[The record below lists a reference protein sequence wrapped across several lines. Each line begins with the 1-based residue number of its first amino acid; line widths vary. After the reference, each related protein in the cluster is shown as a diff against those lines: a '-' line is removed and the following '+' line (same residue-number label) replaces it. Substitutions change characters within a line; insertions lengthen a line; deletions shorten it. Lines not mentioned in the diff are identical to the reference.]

1 MHYRSVWSTFI
12 IYSSSSCCPVRAV
25 EPARP
30 TIEVRVFWVVWVC
43 ARSMRTLRNISY
55 ICQCRQVR
63 TSIIYHNRWSH
74 RDLYSVRCVHPSKS
88 TLLTAATLVLPEG
101 HRRIYFAKKVA
112 RARATIRSLI
122 WADICSRPMHY
133 LYELDHHARVIP
145 RIIVLAIRQCIY
157 SMNFKALTT
166 HKHFPILANKKDD
179 ESWQKWRDIFTNR
192 GMLWHKARRVT
203 LKSFEK
209 IQKGWCRDDWQS
221 KKKKKNNLF
230 LGDRWR

>member
-88 TLLTAATLVLPEG
+88 TLLTRQHSYYRRVIGGYTL
-101 HRRIYFAKKVA
+101 RRK
-112 RARATIRSLI
+112 L
-122 WADICSRPMHY
+122 
-133 LYELDHHARVIP
+133 HARGQPSVRSYEPIYVPDQCTICMNWTTMQESFLESLCLQSGNVYTAWTSRLWP
-145 RIIVLAIRQCIY
+145 RI
-157 SMNFKALTT
+157 S
-166 HKHFPILANKKDD
+166 
-179 ESWQKWRDIFTNR
+179 IFR
-192 GMLWHKARRVT
+192 
-203 LKSFEK
+203 S
-209 IQKGWCRDDWQS
+209 
-221 KKKKKNNLF
+221 
-230 LGDRWR
+230 